1 MVIGSA
7 NEGFEIWSLLPR
19 VYKRSFPF
27 AVYPVIAG
35 EEGHRVGSCQA
46 DWNPLIS
53 SSANAGQSPVL
64 EALRIK
70 LPLSPQ

>member
-19 VYKRSFPF
+19 VYERSFPF

-35 EEGHRVGSCQA
+35 EEG
-46 DWNPLIS
+46 LI
-53 SSANAGQSPVL
+53 
-64 EALRIK
+64 ALDHVKPIGIR
-70 LPLSPQ
+70 